1 MATNTRRILI
11 RVTEDE
17 YNRMLQQMNDLG
29 LSTYSDLIRLYINTT
44 VCFKADFDGLFEVS
58 HQIAK
63 IGNNI
68 NQIARAVN
76 TNHCITNEEI
86 DILQKEMIS
95 LEKQVAEAVKTK
107 ARITRF
113 SSRTESGG
121 DHHGSN

>member
-1 MATNTRRILI
+1 MKQLVSPKRNKWSGQPKFA
-11 RVTEDE
+11 
-17 YNRMLQQMNDLG
+17 
-29 LSTYSDLIRLYINTT
+29 
-44 VCFKADFDGLFEVS
+44 GLFEVS

-95 LEKQVAEAVKTK
+95 LEKEVAVTVKAK
-107 ARITRF
+107 AWITRF
-113 SSRTESGG
+113 SSRTGSGD
-121 DHHGSN
+121 DHNGSN